1 MEELFYI
8 MYSNSMQILWI
19 IIAIVVLLQI
29 ITLQKIRK
37 QKKIFKDEILSL
49 QTQAK
54 NMAEEQQSLKKE
66 IEKEQGTF
74 SAQSQLNTT
83 EKETPDKLIDAV
95 LSEVFS

>member
-8 MYSNSMQILWI
+8 MYSNSMQILWT
-19 IIAIVVLLQI
+19 IIAVMVLLQI

-37 QKKIFKDEILSL
+37 QKKVFKNEILSL
-49 QTQAK
+49 QTQFK
-54 NMAEEQQSLKKE
+54 KMAEEQQSLKKE
-66 IEKEQGTF
+66 IEKEQGEL
-74 SAQSQLNTT
+74 SAKSQLNTT

>member
-37 QKKIFKDEILSL
+37 QKKAFKDEILSL
-49 QTQAK
+49 QTQVK
-54 NMAEEQQSLKKE
+54 NMVEEQQNLKKE
-66 IEKEQGTF
+66 IEKEQGAF
-74 SAQSQLNTT
+74 SVQSRLNTT

>member
-1 MEELFYI
+1 
-8 MYSNSMQILWI
+8 MQILWI

-49 QTQAK
+49 QTQFK

-66 IEKEQGTF
+66 IEKEQGAL
-74 SAQSQLNTT
+74 SARSQLNNT

>member
-29 ITLQKIRK
+29 ITLQKMRK